1 MTKDGAKSE
10 IGAMNTVIG
19 KGSAFEGTFQVESSI
34 RVDGVVSGKLTAS
47 DTLVVGKEGEVNADV
62 KVKNAIVGGKL
73 IGTLEAS
80 NKVVLESRSLLLG
93 DLKAKLLVV
102 AEGAV
107 FQGKCA
113 SGDGDA
119 MPVEESVGPVHKVGS
134 GEGFLSGLG
143 NKNKGDGE
151 SSKAKAQ
158 SPDDK

>member
-1 MTKDGAKSE
+1 MARDGAKRE

-34 RVDGVVSGKLTAS
+34 RVDGVVRGKLTAS
-47 DTLVVGKEGEVNADV
+47 DTLVVGKEGEVKADV

-93 DLKAKLLVV
+93 DLKAKVLVV

-107 FQGKCA
+107 FRGKSE
-113 SGDGDA
+113 SGDGDS
-119 MPVEESVGPVHKVGS
+119 MPVEESVGPVHKAGS
-134 GEGFLSGLG
+134 GGEKAASGAV
-143 NKNKGDGE
+143 GE
-151 SSKAKAQ
+151 TKE
-158 SPDDK
+158 

>member
-1 MTKDGAKSE
+1 MARDGAKRE

-34 RVDGVVSGKLTAS
+34 RVDGVVRGKLTAS
-47 DTLVVGKEGEVNADV
+47 DTLVVGREGEVKADV

-93 DLKAKLLVV
+93 DLKAKVLVV

-107 FQGKCA
+107 FRGKSE
-113 SGDGDA
+113 SGDGDP

-134 GEGFLSGLG
+134 GGDKAASGAVG
-143 NKNKGDGE
+143 EAKNEGDGE
-151 SSKAKAQ
+151 S
-158 SPDDK
+158 